1 MLSSNAPKGF
11 YMRKFRWIAVCT
23 LSFFL
28 CGTSFTTAQA
38 GSHATGTPGS
48 QVPDA
53 SHSDPSV
60 LAPQLPVDKVPKS
73 DAEVTAEHRLEKERQ
88 KQRWQDIKK
97 RSEQLLEVATELKQY
112 VDKSGENVMS
122 IEVIKKAEQME
133 KLSKDL
139 QRKMKGD

>member
-1 MLSSNAPKGF
+1 MF
-11 YMRKFRWIAVCT
+11 RFRWIAVCVLT
-23 LSFFL
+23 LFL
-28 CGTSFTTAQA
+28 SDTTFTARA
-38 GSHATGTPGS
+38 DSHAMATPAS

-53 SHSDPSV
+53 SHSDSSI
-60 LAPQLPVDKVPKS
+60 LEPQLPVEKVPKS
-73 DAEVTAEHRLEKERQ
+73 EAAVRAERQQEKERQ
-88 KQRWQDIKK
+88 KQRWQDIKR
-97 RSEQLLEVATELKQY
+97 RSEQLLEIATELKQY